1 MSQAAA
7 LIAAHLSAPCA
18 SPDAVKPEHIIE
30 CVRQGALCAPDETT
44 NGLIAAGLFTEI
56 APELLL
62 RCAAELGLP
71 RERLLKLYEAA
82 RAGGSYPVP
91 YWEQHLC

>member
-1 MSQAAA
+1 MSAAAA
-7 LIAAHLSAPCA
+7 LIAGHLSAPCA
-18 SPDAVKPEHIIE
+18 SPDALKPEHIIE
-30 CVRQGALCAPDETT
+30 CVRQGALCAPSETI

-71 RERLLKLYEAA
+71 RAHLIKLYEAA
-82 RAGGSYPVP
+82 RARGSYPVP
-91 YWEQHLC
+91 YWEHDLC